1 MLKGSAEKGREGDE
15 SKRIKTV
22 MRRYL
27 KGKRRKS
34 CAEGLEER
42 DSNKE
47 GRDNKKLCGKE
58 KGVGERLRVRDR
70 EYKSVRREGDR
81 D

>member
-1 MLKGSAEKGREGDE
+1 MG
-15 SKRIKTV
+15 
-22 MRRYL
+22 RYL

-47 GRDNKKLCGKE
+47 GRDNKKLCGEE
-58 KGVGERLRVRDR
+58 KGVRERDIVRNRERVR
-70 EYKSVRREGDR
+70 V
-81 D
+81 